1 MQTIESLNNALYSTK
16 PTAYRISRLV
26 SYINSFVGLGLLI
39 YGYGFEL
46 SPELSKAVFGWI
58 DLVFAVFIFNFL
70 LRLLYSFSRKAFL
83 MRSWLETILLVLL
96 VVHGAIHYLANEN
109 ILMWIFEDLGVTDSV
124 PMYNLSVTL
133 YLGLLLGLEL
143 IKYTTGLSQ
152 IQLKPATTF
161 IASFLLMIMI
171 GTGLLM
177 LPAMT
182 TAPGN
187 MAFLDALFTATSAT
201 CVTGL
206 IVVDT
211 ATYFTFKG
219 ELVIL
224 ALIQIGGIGMV
235 SFATFFATFMR
246 SGVGLKHSAI
256 IRDQLSSESLFEA
269 KGLLRK
275 IVFIT
280 LLIEF
285 AGFIGIFYTWGD
297 NVEFDSLGKK
307 IFFSIFHSVSA
318 FCNAGFSLYSDGLY
332 QSLVKDA
339 YLLHIVVI
347 GIIILGGLGFGVIT
361 DLFSPTA
368 LRERLEKP
376 WKDWQLGTKM
386 VLFSTLGLIVIGTLM
401 FWVLERHNTLYGLNT
416 LEAAITSLFQSVTT
430 RTAGFNTVDFT
441 QLTSPT
447 LIFMM
452 GLMFIG
458 ASPGSTGGGIKTITF
473 VLIIASAI
481 ATIRGNKNVEI
492 SKRNIPSELLFKAF
506 YVFSFAVAYNFL
518 AIFMLAITD
527 PDINILQ
534 LAFEQISA
542 FATVGLSTG
551 ITATLSINSKIVIIL
566 SMFLGRVGTLTVA
579 LALSR
584 RIGATAY
591 RYPDGYVLVG

>member
-1 MQTIESLNNALYSTK
+1 
-16 PTAYRISRLV
+16 
-26 SYINSFVGLGLLI
+26 
-39 YGYGFEL
+39 
-46 SPELSKAVFGWI
+46 
-58 DLVFAVFIFNFL
+58 
-70 LRLLYSFSRKAFL
+70 
-83 MRSWLETILLVLL
+83 
-96 VVHGAIHYLANEN
+96 
-109 ILMWIFEDLGVTDSV
+109 
-124 PMYNLSVTL
+124 
-133 YLGLLLGLEL
+133 
-143 IKYTTGLSQ
+143 
-152 IQLKPATTF
+152 
-161 IASFLLMIMI
+161 
-171 GTGLLM
+171 
-177 LPAMT
+177 
-182 TAPGN
+182 

-275 IVFIT
+275 IVGIT
-280 LLIEF
+280 FLIEF
-285 AGFIGIFYTWGD
+285 IGFLGIFYTWGEQ
-297 NVEFDSLGKK
+297 VEFDSLGKK
-307 IFFSIFHSVSA
+307 IFYSIFHSVSA

-339 YLLHIVVI
+339 YLLHIVII

-361 DLFSPTA
+361 DLFSPAA

-376 WKDWQLGTKM
+376 WKDWQIGTKM
-386 VLFSTLGLIVIGTLM
+386 VLFSSMFLILIGTLV
-401 FWVLERHNTLYGLNT
+401 FYTLERNNVLKDMNA
-416 LEAAITSLFQSVTT
+416 LETIITSVFQSVTT

-441 QLTSPT
+441 ALTSPT

-473 VLIIASAI
+473 VLIAASAI
-481 ATIRGNKNVEI
+481 ATIRGNKNVEF
-492 SKRNIPSELLFKAF
+492 SRRNIPSELLFKAF

-518 AIFMLAITD
+518 AIFLLAITD
-527 PDINILQ
+527 PEINILQ
-534 LAFEQISA
+534 LAFEQVSA

-584 RIGATAY
+584 RLGSTSY